1 MKKRSLI
8 SLLLVSLL
16 IALLVSGCTQQ
27 TPEADKQPA
36 EPQKTSIKIGGSSTL
51 APIVAKCADNFTEEF
66 KTWNKVDASLP
77 EEPIVIFVSTG
88 GSGFGLKSAQDGT
101 FDIGLV
107 SKSLKDDEKA
117 PFAQGEI
124 VQIGSDVLDIA
135 VNPQNPAAKVKPN
148 LTSAELKDIFS
159 GKITSWKQLDPKLP
173 DKEIVVA
180 VRDIGG
186 GASEVFDKAVMKGT
200 PISPKAQQIPSMGAL
215 AAKIMDNADVI
226 GYVSSGLVNQN
237 PDKLVPISVDG
248 VAPTLDN
255 IKSGRYIIG
264 RPLLVLSKDKFDI
277 REKLFVDYLSSE
289 KGQAVVE
296 EMGYIKAA
304 K

>member
-200 PISPKAQQIPSMGAL
+200 PISPKAQQIPSMGAWQPRL
-215 AAKIMDNADVI
+215 WI
-226 GYVSSGLVNQN
+226 
-237 PDKLVPISVDG
+237 
-248 VAPTLDN
+248 TLT
-255 IKSGRYIIG
+255 
-264 RPLLVLSKDKFDI
+264 
-277 REKLFVDYLSSE
+277 
-289 KGQAVVE
+289 
-296 EMGYIKAA
+296 
-304 K
+304 